1 MTNDQLSQKQGD
13 HLLQVARRTIEEALG
28 LPGTGE
34 TEGPGT
40 AKMDYPDWLE
50 APAAAF
56 VTLHTHS
63 GNLRGCIGSL
73 VARRSLIEDVRS
85 NALAAAF
92 EDPRFP
98 RVTADEL
105 PGIVIEVSVLTAP
118 EPLSYADAQE
128 LVHKL
133 TPTIDGVILEQ
144 GWHRA
149 TFLPQVWDQLPVPEE
164 FLSQLCTKAGL
175 SATAWRK
182 GDLAVSTYQVQEFE
196 ESTS

>member
-1 MTNDQLSQKQGD
+1 MINDRLSQEQGGY
-13 HLLQVARRTIEEALG
+13 LLKVARRTIEEALE
-28 LPGTGE
+28 LPGTG
-34 TEGPGT
+34 GIDRPGR
-40 AKMDYPDWLE
+40 AEMDHPDWLE

-56 VTLHTHS
+56 VTLHTRS
-63 GNLRGCIGSL
+63 GDLRGCIGSL
-73 VARRSLIEDVRS
+73 IARRSLIEDVRS

-98 RVTADEL
+98 RLTADEL

-118 EPLSYADAQE
+118 EPLSYAGAEE

-133 TPTIDGVILEQ
+133 TPNIDGVILEQ
-144 GWHRA
+144 GRHRA
-149 TFLPQVWDQLPVPEE
+149 TFLPQVWDQLPMPEE
-164 FLSQLCTKAGL
+164 FLNHLCYKAGL

>member
-1 MTNDQLSQKQGD
+1 MANDRLSQEHGGY
-13 HLLQVARRTIEEALG
+13 LLKVARRTIEEALG
-28 LPGTGE
+28 LTGFGE
-34 TEGPGT
+34 TDGPGT
-40 AKMDYPDWLE
+40 AETGHPDWLE

-56 VTLHTHS
+56 VTLHTRS
-63 GNLRGCIGSL
+63 GDLRGCIGSL
-73 VARRSLIEDVRS
+73 MARRSLIEDVRS

-98 RVTADEL
+98 RLTADEL

-133 TPTIDGVILEQ
+133 TPTIDGVILQ
-144 GWHRA
+144 RDWHRA

-164 FLSQLCTKAGL
+164 FLSHLCYKAGL
-175 SATAWRK
+175 SATAWRN

>member
-1 MTNDQLSQKQGD
+1 MTNDQLSQEQGRC
-13 HLLQVARRTIEEALG
+13 LLKIARRTIEEALG

-34 TEGPGT
+34 TDEPGT
-40 AKMDYPDWLE
+40 AEMPYPDWLE

-56 VTLHTHS
+56 VTLHTR
-63 GNLRGCIGSL
+63 GGDLRGCIGSL
-73 VARRSLIEDVRS
+73 IARRSLIEDVRS

-98 RVTADEL
+98 RLTADEL
-105 PGIVIEVSVLTAP
+105 PGTVIEVSVLTAP
-118 EPLSYADAQE
+118 ELLSYADAQE

-133 TPTIDGVILEQ
+133 TPTIDGVILER

-149 TFLPQVWDQLPVPEE
+149 TFLPQVWDQLPLPEE
-164 FLSQLCTKAGL
+164 FLSHLCSKAGL
-175 SATAWRK
+175 SATAWRN

-196 ESTS
+196 EGTS

>member
-1 MTNDQLSQKQGD
+1 MTNDQLSQEEGRC
-13 HLLQVARRTIEEALG
+13 LLKVARRTIEEALG

-34 TEGPGT
+34 TDGPGT
-40 AKMDYPDWLE
+40 AGMPYPDWLE

-56 VTLHTHS
+56 VTLHTRS
-63 GNLRGCIGSL
+63 GDLRGCIGSL
-73 VARRSLIEDVRS
+73 IARRSLIEDVRS

-98 RVTADEL
+98 RLTADEL
-105 PGIVIEVSVLTAP
+105 PGTVIEVSVLTTP

-133 TPTIDGVILEQ
+133 TPTIDGVILEH

-149 TFLPQVWDQLPVPEE
+149 TFLPQVWDQLPMPEE
-164 FLSQLCTKAGL
+164 FLSHLCSKAGL
-175 SATAWRK
+175 SATAWRN

-196 ESTS
+196 EGTS

>member
-1 MTNDQLSQKQGD
+1 MTNDRLSQEQGGY
-13 HLLQVARRTIEEALG
+13 LLKVARRTIEEALG
-28 LPGTGE
+28 LLGTEE
-34 TEGPGT
+34 TDGPGT
-40 AKMDYPDWLE
+40 AEMDHPHWLE

-56 VTLHTHS
+56 VTLHTRS

-73 VARRSLIEDVRS
+73 IARRSLIEDVRS
-85 NALAAAF
+85 NALAAAS

-98 RVTADEL
+98 QLTADEL

-118 EPLSYADAQE
+118 EPLSYTDAEE
-128 LVHKL
+128 LVHNL
-133 TPTIDGVILEQ
+133 APHVDGVILEQ

-149 TFLPQVWDQLPVPEE
+149 TFLPQVWDQLPMPEE
-164 FLSQLCTKAGL
+164 FLSHLCRKAGL
-175 SATAWRK
+175 SPTAWRK

>member
-182 GDLAVSTYQVQEFE
+182 GELTVSSYQVQEFE

>member
-1 MTNDQLSQKQGD
+1 MTNDRLSQEQGNY
-13 HLLQVARRTIEEALG
+13 LLKVARRTIEEALR
-28 LPGTGE
+28 LPSIGE
-34 TEGPGT
+34 TDGPGT
-40 AKMDYPDWLE
+40 AETGHPDWLE

-56 VTLHTHS
+56 VTLHTRS
-63 GNLRGCIGSL
+63 GDLRGCIGSL
-73 VARRSLIEDVRS
+73 MARRSLIEDVRS

-98 RVTADEL
+98 RLTADEL

-118 EPLSYADAQE
+118 EPLAYADAQE

-133 TPTIDGVILEQ
+133 TPNIDGVILEQ

-149 TFLPQVWDQLPVPEE
+149 TFLPQVWDQLPMPEE
-164 FLSQLCTKAGL
+164 FLNHLCYKAGL
-175 SATAWRK
+175 SVTAWRT
-182 GDLAVSTYQVQEFE
+182 GDLAISTYQVQEFK

>member
-1 MTNDQLSQKQGD
+1 MTHDRLTQEQGST
-13 HLLQVARRTIEEALG
+13 LLKVARRTIEEALD

-34 TEGPGT
+34 PGAPGT
-40 AKMDYPDWLE
+40 SQMPHPAWLE
-50 APAAAF
+50 APGAVF
-56 VTLHTHS
+56 VTLHTSS
-63 GNLRGCIGSL
+63 GDLRGCIGSL
-73 VARRSLIEDVRS
+73 IARRSLIEDVRS

-98 RVTADEL
+98 SLTADEL
-105 PGIVIEVSVLTAP
+105 PDTVIEVSVLTAP
-118 EPLSYADAQE
+118 EPLPYADADE

-133 TPTIDGVILEQ
+133 TPKVDGVILEQ

-149 TFLPQVWDQLPVPEE
+149 TFLPQVWDQLPMPEE
-164 FLSQLCTKAGL
+164 FLSQLCYKAGL

-196 ESTS
+196 ESAP

>member
-1 MTNDQLSQKQGD
+1 MTNDRLSQEQGGY
-13 HLLQVARRTIEEALG
+13 LLKVARRTIEEALG

-34 TEGPGT
+34 TDMART
-40 AKMDYPDWLE
+40 AVMDHPDWLE

-56 VTLHTHS
+56 VTLHTRS
-63 GNLRGCIGSL
+63 GGLRGCIGSL
-73 VARRSLIEDVRS
+73 IARRSLIEDVRS

-98 RVTADEL
+98 RLTADEL

-118 EPLSYADAQE
+118 EPLSYTDAEE

-133 TPTIDGVILEQ
+133 APNIDGVILEQ

-164 FLSQLCTKAGL
+164 FLGRLCLKAGL

>member
-1 MTNDQLSQKQGD
+1 MTNDLVSQEQGD
-13 HLLQVARRTIEEALG
+13 YLLKVARRTIEEALG

-34 TEGPGT
+34 TDVSRAAEMPH
-40 AKMDYPDWLE
+40 PDWLE

-56 VTLHTHS
+56 VTLHTRS
-63 GNLRGCIGSL
+63 GGLRGCIGSL
-73 VARRSLIEDVRS
+73 IARRSLIEDVRS

-98 RVTADEL
+98 RLSADEL

-118 EPLSYADAQE
+118 APLSYADAEE

-133 TPTIDGVILEQ
+133 TPNVDGVVLEQ
-144 GWHRA
+144 GRHRA
-149 TFLPQVWDQLPVPEE
+149 TFLPQVWDQLPMPEE
-164 FLSQLCTKAGL
+164 FLSHLCYKAGL
-175 SATAWRK
+175 SATAWRDR
-182 GDLAVSTYQVQEFE
+182 DLSISTYQVQEFE

>member
-1 MTNDQLSQKQGD
+1 MTSDRLSQEQGD
-13 HLLQVARRTIEEALG
+13 YLLKVARRTIEEALG

-34 TEGPGT
+34 TDTPGT
-40 AKMDYPDWLE
+40 AEMHHPDWLQ

-56 VTLHTHS
+56 VTLHTRS

-73 VARRSLIEDVRS
+73 IARRSLIEDVRS

-98 RVTADEL
+98 RLTADEL
-105 PGIVIEVSVLTAP
+105 PDTVIEVSVLTAP

-133 TPTIDGVILEQ
+133 TPNVDGVILEQ

-149 TFLPQVWDQLPVPEE
+149 TFLPQVWDQLPMPEE
-164 FLSQLCTKAGL
+164 FLSHLCSKAGL
-175 SATAWRK
+175 SSAAWRK